1 MVGGILLLVELKC
14 LEPWEEAHGKLEEI
28 KEIEEGLIL
37 CMSFGNVCIKD
48 KSLIEKLKELKGKKI
63 AILRTDIEGR
73 EYLVRVAD
81 EK

>member
-1 MVGGILLLVELKC
+1 MVGGILLLVELRC

-28 KEIEEGLIL
+28 KETEEGLIL

-48 KSLIEKLKELKGKKI
+48 KSLIDRLQELKGRKI
-63 AILRTDIEGR
+63 AILRTDIEGK
-73 EYLVRVAD
+73 EYLVRATE

>member
-1 MVGGILLLVELKC
+1 MELRC

-28 KEIEEGLIL
+28 KETEEGLIL

-48 KSLIEKLKELKGKKI
+48 KSLIAQLNELKGRKI
-63 AILRTDIEGR
+63 AILRTDIEGK
-73 EYLVRVAD
+73 EYLVRVAE

>member
-1 MVGGILLLVELKC
+1 MDELRY

-28 KEIEEGLIL
+28 KETEKGLIL

-63 AILRTDIEGR
+63 AILRTDIEGK
-73 EYLVRVAD
+73 EYLVRVAE